1 MQLECVE
8 RTIGVLDEKL
18 LRSIE
23 SLEYNSTCRLE
34 AGSAGKI
41 LFLARET
48 V

>member
-23 SLEYNSTCRLE
+23 SLEYNSTELVLLPE
-34 AGSAGKI
+34 LYK
-41 LFLARET
+41 
-48 V
+48 